1 MSFFVCDTEEHYKK
15 IEVSVFLRRVHA
27 QKLNVSATVLK
38 LSLNQWTHNI
48 AVFCPLRTYS
58 AN

>member
-15 IEVSVFLRRVHA
+15 TEVSVFLRQVHT

-38 LSLNQWTHNI
+38 LSLNQ
-48 AVFCPLRTYS
+48 
-58 AN
+58 